1 MPGAKMERELSGE
14 APAPAPEHALLPRL
28 VLLGLWT
35 IATLYLVSRHV
46 MWADEVRALSIALQ
60 GDNVIEM
67 LRALQGEGHPAIWY
81 LLLRG
86 AHAIVP
92 VNEVLPAMAWLV
104 AFAAMLILVLKSPF
118 RIGTIALILF
128 GAFGLFDFTV
138 SARNYGIS
146 MLALF
151 AIAWLYPRHRDRGI
165 VIGLLLAA
173 LCNTNVHA
181 AFFAAGLLGFWLI
194 EITCEEGVRWTRKH
208 RIFAVNAAV
217 ATIGAA
223 FCFIAVYP
231 PAQDAVVRLPA
242 DGATLDL
249 SVAAITNPA
258 ALFASLLP
266 PQLGDH
272 PLAMVALTLLLL
284 GALLGL
290 ARSPGAI
297 IAAAAAMIAVTLFM
311 QLVYLGSYRHTAS
324 FLVYLVT
331 LYWLVAMGRG
341 GQWPARIAAGL
352 GRVSQVSAISLTAL
366 LALQLPLS
374 FALLRLDAA
383 GIPDSRSYDLSRLI
397 HAQGLTESPII
408 ANADVIL
415 EPLPY
420 YTPNPLW
427 LLRENKFGK
436 VVRFSRNNR
445 DQLDLDILLEEAGK
459 QHRVSGKPVI
469 ILIQYRLEPGIA
481 QPTVREGFGGTFA
494 MPVDQVDRFLGLTRR
509 IARFDPANT
518 NESYDVYLYP
528 NH

>member
-1 MPGAKMERELSGE
+1 MERRLSGE
-14 APAPAPEHALLPRL
+14 TPAPAPRPDILPRL
-28 VLLGLWT
+28 VLLGIWT
-35 IATLYLVSRHV
+35 IGTLYLVSRHV

-60 GDNVIEM
+60 GDNLIEM
-67 LRALQGEGHPAIWY
+67 LRSLQGEGHPALWY

-86 AHAIVP
+86 AHTIVP

-118 RIGTIALILF
+118 RLGTIALIMF

-138 SARNYGIS
+138 SARNYGIA
-146 MLALF
+146 MLLLF
-151 AIAWLYPRHRDRGI
+151 AIAWLYPAYRDKGI

-194 EITCEEGVRWTRKH
+194 EITSEEGIKWTRKH
-208 RIFAVNAAV
+208 RIFAVNATV

-223 FCFIAVYP
+223 LCFIAVYP
-231 PAQDAVVRLPA
+231 PGQDAVVRSSPE
-242 DGATLDL
+242 GITLGLIVD
-249 SVAAITNPA
+249 AITSPA
-258 ALFASLLP
+258 TLFASLLP
-266 PQLGDH
+266 PQFGDH

-290 ARSPGAI
+290 ARAPGAV
-297 IAAAAAMIAVTLFM
+297 IAAASALIGVMLFM
-311 QLVYLGSYRHTAS
+311 QLIYLGSYRHTAL

-341 GQWPARIAAGL
+341 GRWPTRIHAGL
-352 GRVSQVSAISLTAL
+352 GRITKLSAISLTVL

-408 ANADVIL
+408 ANADVIM
-415 EPLPY
+415 EAVPY
-420 YTPNPLW
+420 YAPNPLW

-445 DQLDLDILLEEAGK
+445 DQLDLNVLLAEADRL
-459 QHRVSGKPVI
+459 HRDHGKPVI
-469 ILIQYRLEPGIA
+469 ILMQYRLEPGIG
-481 QPTVREGFGGTFA
+481 QPTIQEGFGGSFA
-494 MPVDQVDRFLGLTRR
+494 MPADQVDRFLGATRR
-509 IARFDPANT
+509 LARFDPANT

-528 NH
+528 GG

>member
-1 MPGAKMERELSGE
+1 MTSTSTRQTD
-14 APAPAPEHALLPRL
+14 APALEQAMLPRL
-28 VLLGLWT
+28 VLLGIWT
-35 IATLYLVSRHV
+35 IATLYLVARHV

-60 GDNVIEM
+60 GDTVIEM
-67 LRALQGEGHPAIWY
+67 LRSLQGEGHPALWY

-86 AHAIVP
+86 AHTIVP
-92 VNEVLPAMAWLV
+92 VNEVLPAVAWLA
-104 AFAAMLILVLKSPF
+104 AFTAMLILVLKSPF
-118 RIGTIALILF
+118 RLGTIALIMF
-128 GAFGLFDFTV
+128 GAFGLFEFTV
-138 SARNYGIS
+138 SARNYGIA
-146 MLALF
+146 MLVLF
-151 AIAWLYPRHRDRGI
+151 AIAWLYPRYRDKGI
-165 VIGLLLAA
+165 VIGLLLAL

-194 EITCEEGVRWTRKH
+194 EITSEEGVRWTRKH

-223 FCFIAVYP
+223 LCFIAVYP

-249 SVAAITNPA
+249 VVDAVTNPA
-258 ALFASLLP
+258 GLFASLLP
-266 PQLGDH
+266 PQFESH
-272 PLAMVALTLLLL
+272 PLALVVLTILLI

-297 IAAAAAMIAVTLFM
+297 IAAASAMIAVLLFM
-311 QLVYLGSYRHTAS
+311 QLVYLGSYRHTAL

-331 LYWLVAMGRG
+331 LYWLVARGRG
-341 GQWPARIAAGL
+341 GEWPARIAAGL
-352 GRVSQVSAISLTAL
+352 GRIARVSAISLTAL

-374 FALLRLDAA
+374 FTLLRLEAA

-397 HAQGLTESPII
+397 HDQGLTDSPII
-408 ANADVIL
+408 ANADVIM

-420 YTPNPLW
+420 YAPNPLW

-436 VVRFSRNNR
+436 VVRFTRSAR
-445 DQLDLDILLEEAGK
+445 DQIDLNVLLEEAEK
-459 QHRVSGKPVI
+459 LHRVSAKPVI
-469 ILIQYRLEPGIA
+469 ILMQYRLDPGMT

-494 MPVDQVDRFLGLTRR
+494 MPADQVDRFLGLTRR

-528 NH
+528 AR